1 MAIRFT
7 NHVRT
12 RLALRGTT
20 EDEIAEVVRTGEP
33 ADARPGYLGRAKVF
47 PFESNWEGR
56 HFSEKRVRV
65 VYASEEGDDVVVTV
79 YVYYGRWA
87 Q

>member
-1 MAIRFT
+1 VRFT

-12 RLALRGTT
+12 RLAARGTS
-20 EDEIAEVVRTGEP
+20 EEEIADVVRTGEP
-33 ADARPGYLGRAKVF
+33 ADARPGYEGRAKVF
-47 PFESNWEGR
+47 PFESTWEGR

-65 VYASEEGDDVVVTV
+65 VYAVEEGNEVVVTV
-79 YVYYGRWA
+79 YVYYGRWS